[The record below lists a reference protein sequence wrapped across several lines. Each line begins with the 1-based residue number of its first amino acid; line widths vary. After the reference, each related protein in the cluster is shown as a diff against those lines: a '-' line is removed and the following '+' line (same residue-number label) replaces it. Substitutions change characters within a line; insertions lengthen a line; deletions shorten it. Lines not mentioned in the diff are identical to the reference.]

1 MAQFGFGLNINK
13 TAQETG
19 YDQYKTNLFESLGA
33 VAKDNWNYNPVI
45 SLMTYGDTLE
55 AEKESRLQNIEPVDR
70 NVLNERYKDMGLY
83 FEQDEYQSVVNI
95 MVDQKEKELERQS
108 IIQRGP
114 KGSWN
119 PLDGGF
125 YVGAA
130 KLATGIGVSFLDPI
144 NIGVS
149 FIPVFGQA
157 RFARLVAQPSMT
169 FARARAI
176 RGAVEGAVGATL
188 VEPLIYGVAQKV
200 QADYDLVDS
209 FMNIGFGS
217 VIGGGLHVGAGKL
230 KDMKTARDFEARVL
244 ANRENLSTVEG
255 GEPEVNFY
263 KQYYPADSEL
273 MMRLEQTDPELRKK
287 LLAKAI
293 GDQQLDEPVN
303 VTDVA
308 NADPVMNGTSTK
320 QLDIQINAARKNI
333 EIIKKDT
340 ALILKEGGTVNKQ
353 HLQKAVKKYND
364 LLAEKQKLNKEVRTE
379 PVVNEARINS
389 KNISDD
395 LELNSV
401 KDSTVRGEPEDIRIK
416 VSEERLLKIR
426 TAQSEKGLNLKFGP
440 EDTTLKAASEQLDE
454 VNSKSQEIDDIV
466 ADYINCSNGN

>member
-19 YDQYKTNLFESLGA
+19 YDQYKTNLFETLGA

-55 AEKESRLQNIEPVDR
+55 AERDSRLEGKEPVDR
-70 NVLNERYKDMGLY
+70 NILNERYKDIGLY

-157 RFARLVAQPSMT
+157 NFARVAAATSFRT
-169 FARARAI
+169 ARLA

-188 VEPLIYGVAQKV
+188 VEPLIYGVAQKI

-244 ANRENLSTVEG
+244 ANRENLNTVEG

-263 KQYYPADSEL
+263 KEYYPADSEL

-303 VTDVA
+303 VTDIA

-320 QLDIQINAARKNI
+320 QLDIEINAARKTI
-333 EIIKKDT
+333 AKIKKVVDNKGQNDEAT
-340 ALILKEGGTVNKQ
+340 ALLGQATRRYRE
-353 HLQKAVKKYND
+353 
-364 LLAEKQKLNKEVRTE
+364 LLAKKQKLNQETRTE
-379 PVVNEARINS
+379 PVVNEARINN
-389 KNISDD
+389 KKISDD

-401 KDSTVRGEPEDIRIK
+401 KDSTARGEPEDTQLKI
-416 VSEERLLKIR
+416 SEERLLKIR

-440 EDTTLKAASEQLDE
+440 EDTTLKDVSEQLDE

>member
-1 MAQFGFGLNINK
+1 MAQFGFGLNINN

-19 YDQYKTNLFESLGA
+19 YDQYKTNLFETLGA

-45 SLMTYGDTLE
+45 SLMTYGDVLE
-55 AEKESRLQNIEPVDR
+55 AERESRALDIEPVDR
-70 NVLNERYKDMGLY
+70 NVLNERYKDLGLY
-83 FEQDEYQSVVNI
+83 FERDEYQSVVDV
-95 MVDQKEKELERQS
+95 MVRQKELELERQS

-119 PLDGGF
+119 PLSGGF

-149 FIPVFGQA
+149 FIPVFGQTN
-157 RFARLVAQPSMT
+157 FARVAAATSFRT
-169 FARARAI
+169 ARLA

-188 VEPLIYGVAQKV
+188 VEPIIYGVAQRVK
-200 QADYDLVDS
+200 ADYDLVDS

-230 KDMKTARDFEARVL
+230 KDMKTARDFEARIL

-255 GEPEVNFY
+255 GDPEINFY
-263 KQYYPADSEL
+263 KEYYPADSEL
-273 MMRLEQTDPELRKK
+273 MMRLEQTDPELRKR

-303 VTDVA
+303 VTDIA

-320 QLDIQINAARKNI
+320 QLDIQINAARKNLDDA
-333 EIIKKDT
+333 IKFSKSDELT
-340 ALILKEGGTVNKQ
+340 AKGSKEK
-353 HLQKAVKKYND
+353 LLADARKKYNE

-379 PVVNEARINS
+379 PVVNEAKINN
-389 KNISDD
+389 KKISDD

-401 KDSTVRGEPEDIRIK
+401 KDSTARGEPEDTQIK

>member
-1 MAQFGFGLNINK
+1 
-13 TAQETG
+13 
-19 YDQYKTNLFESLGA
+19 
-33 VAKDNWNYNPVI
+33 
-45 SLMTYGDTLE
+45 
-55 AEKESRLQNIEPVDR
+55 
-70 NVLNERYKDMGLY
+70 
-83 FEQDEYQSVVNI
+83 
-95 MVDQKEKELERQS
+95 
-108 IIQRGP
+108 
-114 KGSWN
+114 
-119 PLDGGF
+119 
-125 YVGAA
+125 
-130 KLATGIGVSFLDPI
+130 
-144 NIGVS
+144 
-149 FIPVFGQA
+149 
-157 RFARLVAQPSMT
+157 
-169 FARARAI
+169 
-176 RGAVEGAVGATL
+176 
-188 VEPLIYGVAQKV
+188 
-200 QADYDLVDS
+200 
-209 FMNIGFGS
+209 MNISFGS

-263 KQYYPADSEL
+263 KEYYPADSEL

-287 LLAKAI
+287 LLAKAV

-303 VTDVA
+303 VTDIA

-379 PVVNEARINS
+379 PVVNEATINR

-401 KDSTVRGEPEDIRIK
+401 KDSTVRAEPEDTQLKI
-416 VSEERLLKIR
+416 SEERLLKIR
-426 TAQSEKGLNLKFGP
+426 TTQSEKGLNLKFGP
-440 EDTTLKAASEQLDE
+440 EDKTLKTASEQLDE

>member
-19 YDQYKTNLFESLGA
+19 YDQYKTNLFETLGA
-33 VAKDNWNYNPVI
+33 VGKDNWNYNPVI
-45 SLMTYGDTLE
+45 SLMNYGDILE
-55 AEKESRLQNIEPVDR
+55 AQKESRLKNLEPVDR
-70 NVLNERYKDMGLY
+70 NVLNKEYQNLGLY

-95 MVDQKEKELERQS
+95 MVQQKEEELERQS

-119 PLDGGF
+119 PLSGGF

-157 RFARLVAQPSMT
+157 NFARLAAST
-169 FARARAI
+169 SFRTARLA
-176 RGAVEGAVGATL
+176 RGAVEGAVGAAL
-188 VEPLIYGVAQKV
+188 VEPVIYGVAQRI

-244 ANRENLSTVEG
+244 ANRKNLSTIEG
-255 GEPEVNFY
+255 GEPEVNLY
-263 KQYYPADSEL
+263 KEYYPADSEL

-303 VTDVA
+303 VTDIA

-333 EIIKKDT
+333 EKLKKDT
-340 ALILKEGGTVNKQ
+340 ALIVKEGGKVNKQ

-379 PVVNEARINS
+379 PVVNDVNLNR

-401 KDSTVRGEPEDIRIK
+401 KDSIVKAEPEDTQLKI
-416 VSEERLLKIR
+416 SEERLLKIR
-426 TAQSEKGLNLKFGP
+426 TAQSEKGLNLEFGP
-440 EDTTLKAASEQLDE
+440 KDTTLKDASEQLDE
-454 VNSKSQEIDDIV
+454 ANSKSQEIQDV
-466 ADYINCSNGN
+466 VSDYVNCSNGN

>member
-33 VAKDNWNYNPVI
+33 VGKDNWNYNPVI

-70 NVLNERYKDMGLY
+70 NVLNERYKDIGLY

-157 RFARLVAQPSMT
+157 NFARVAAATSFRT
-169 FARARAI
+169 ARLA

-188 VEPLIYGVAQKV
+188 VEPLVYGVAQKI

-263 KQYYPADSEL
+263 KEYYPADSEL

-293 GDQQLDEPVN
+293 GDQQLDDPVN
-303 VTDVA
+303 VTDIA
-308 NADPVMNGTSTK
+308 NADPVINGTSTK
-320 QLDIQINAARKNI
+320 QLDIQLNAARKNLDDA
-333 EIIKKDT
+333 IKFSKSEQLTSPDF
-340 ALILKEGGTVNKQ
+340 KQ
-353 HLQKAVKKYND
+353 KNVADARKKYNE
-364 LLAEKQKLNKEVRTE
+364 LLAEKQKLNQETRTE
-379 PVVNEARINS
+379 PVVNEATINR

-401 KDSTVRGEPEDIRIK
+401 KDSTAKAETEDTRIK

>member
-19 YDQYKTNLFESLGA
+19 YDQYKTNLFESLGS
-33 VAKDNWNYNPVI
+33 VGKDNWNYNPVI

-70 NVLNERYKDMGLY
+70 NVLNERYKDIGLY

-157 RFARLVAQPSMT
+157 NFARVAAATSFRT
-169 FARARAI
+169 ARLA

-188 VEPLIYGVAQKV
+188 VEPLVYGVAQKI

-263 KQYYPADSEL
+263 KEYYPADSEL

-303 VTDVA
+303 VTDIA
-308 NADPVMNGTSTK
+308 NADPVINGTSTK
-320 QLDIQINAARKNI
+320 QLDIQLNAARKNLDDA
-333 EIIKKDT
+333 IKFSKSDELT
-340 ALILKEGGTVNKQ
+340 AKGSKEKLV
-353 HLQKAVKKYND
+353 ADARKKYNE
-364 LLAEKQKLNKEVRTE
+364 LLAEKQKLNQETRTE
-379 PVVNEARINS
+379 PVVNEATINR

-401 KDSTVRGEPEDIRIK
+401 KDSTAKAETEDTRIK

-466 ADYINCSNGN
+466 SDYINCSNGN